1 MRLSFFHYKF
11 PAILRKLKKEKEFI
25 LKLST
30 LGLALFAASAVTTS
44 VHAAGEN
51 TISLGFAQ
59 SHVKMDDE
67 SLNEKPRG
75 INIKLRNEL
84 TDEWGVVGSLTNTER
99 KYDLYM
105 GGSRVADAKLEYFS
119 LMAGPS
125 YRFSEYVSAYGLVG
139 YAHGKAKLRINSIN
153 FKHSESAEAVVGAI
167 GAQFNVTPNVAI
179 DTSWEYSKLDDYKVN
194 TWVVGVGYRF

>member
-1 MRLSFFHYKF
+1 MKIKS
-11 PAILRKLKKEKEFI
+11 
-25 LKLST
+25 
-30 LGLALFAASAVTTS
+30 LGLAFFVASVVSTS
-44 VHAAGEN
+44 AYAAGEN

-59 SHVKMDDE
+59 SHVKMDGE
-67 SLNEKPRG
+67 SLNDKPRG
-75 INIKLRNEL
+75 INVKLRNEL
-84 TDEWGVVGSLTNTER
+84 TDEWGVVGSLTSTQR

-125 YRFSEYVSAYGLVG
+125 YRFNEYVSVYGLAG
-139 YAHGKAKLRINSIN
+139 YAHGKAKVNVDLVDYQR
-153 FKHSESAEAVVGAI
+153 SESTGAAVGAI

-179 DTSWEYSKLDDYKVN
+179 DASWEYSKLDDYKVN